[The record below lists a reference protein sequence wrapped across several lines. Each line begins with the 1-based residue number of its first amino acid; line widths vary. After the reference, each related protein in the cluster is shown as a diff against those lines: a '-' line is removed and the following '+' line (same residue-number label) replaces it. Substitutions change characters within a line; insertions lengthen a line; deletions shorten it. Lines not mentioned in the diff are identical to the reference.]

1 MKACSLT
8 ATDEDGVA
16 APLKFMLSVAADRLP
31 SFSDSTRVAAQ
42 RYIIGGNVRMT
53 LPEATGGDGTLV
65 YILLPTLPK
74 GLRFDSA
81 TRTISGMPSKA
92 LTETE
97 YTLSAF
103 DADGDFASLTF
114 TLEVQRLTADID
126 GDGQVDFADF
136 LSFVGKFGARRGD
149 ARYDARYDLDSDG
162 EIGFSDFLIFASNF
176 GTGG

>member
-16 APLKFMLSVAADRLP
+16 APLKFMLSVATDRLP

-42 RYIIGGNVRMT
+42 RYIIGDSIRVT
-53 LPEATGGDGTLV
+53 LPEATGGDGTRAYTLTPA
-65 YILLPTLPK
+65 LPSRLT
-74 GLRFDSA
+74 FDA
-81 TRTISGMPSKA
+81 KTRVLSGTPREVMD
-92 LTETE
+92 ETE
-97 YTLSAF
+97 YTLTAT
-103 DADGDFASLTF
+103 DADGDRASLTF
-114 TLEVQRLTADID
+114 ILEVQRPTTDFN
-126 GDGQVDFADF
+126 GNGQVNFADF
-136 LSFVGKFGARRGD
+136 LAFVGKYGMRRGD

>member
-16 APLKFMLSVAADRLP
+16 APLKFMLSVATDRLP
-31 SFSDSTRVAAQ
+31 SFSDSTRIAAQ
-42 RYIIGGNVRMT
+42 RYIIEDSIRVT
-53 LPEATGGDGTLV
+53 LPEATGGDGTPG
-65 YILLPTLPK
+65 YILSPALPN
-74 GLRFDSA
+74 GLRFDPA
-81 TRTISGMPSKA
+81 TRTISGMPSKVM
-92 LTETE
+92 TETE

-114 TLEVQRLTADID
+114 TLEVQPLTADFN
-126 GDGQVDFADF
+126 GDGQVNFADF
-136 LSFVGKFGARRGD
+136 LSFVGKFGTRRGD

-162 EIGFSDFLIFASNF
+162 EIGASDFLIFANNF

>member
-16 APLKFMLSVAADRLP
+16 APLKFMLLVATDRLP

-42 RYIIGGNVRMT
+42 RYIIGDSIRVI
-53 LPEATGGDGTLV
+53 LPEATGGDGTPG
-65 YILLPTLPK
+65 YILSPALPN

-81 TRTISGMPSKA
+81 TRTISGLPSKA

-97 YTLSAF
+97 YTLTAT
-103 DADGDFASLTF
+103 DRDGDRASLTF
-114 TLEVQRLTADID
+114 TLEVQRPTADID
-126 GDGQVDFADF
+126 GNGQVNFADF
-136 LSFVGKFGARRGD
+136 LSFVGKFGTRRGD

-162 EIGFSDFLIFASNF
+162 EIGFSDFLIFASHF

>member
-16 APLKFMLSVAADRLP
+16 APLKFMLSVTADRLP
-31 SFSDSTRVAAQ
+31 AFGDSTRVAAQ
-42 RYIIGGNVRMT
+42 RYIIGDSVRVI

-81 TRTISGMPSKA
+81 THTISGTPSKVM
-92 LTETE
+92 TETE

-103 DADGDFASLTF
+103 DADGDFTSLTF
-114 TLEVQRLTADID
+114 TLEVQQPTADFN
-126 GDGQVDFADF
+126 GDGQVNFADF
-136 LSFVGKFGARRGD
+136 IAFIFKYGMRRGD
-149 ARYDARYDLDSDG
+149 AEYDARYDLDSDG
-162 EIGFSDFLIFASNF
+162 EIGFSDGQILIDQF